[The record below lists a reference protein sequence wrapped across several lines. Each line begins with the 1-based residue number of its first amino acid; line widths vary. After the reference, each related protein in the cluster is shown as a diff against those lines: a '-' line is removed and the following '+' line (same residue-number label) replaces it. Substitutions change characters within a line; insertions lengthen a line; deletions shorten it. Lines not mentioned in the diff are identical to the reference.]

1 MDNNCTIPITTPQ
14 GISEITI
21 TLPMAVLDCLAGT
34 TSGRSNFWFFKLL
47 IDRMQVMDT
56 IVTRRGIS
64 YQVKAGQ
71 VDVPQSV
78 LAQELGV
85 NRKYIKKVM
94 DALEQG
100 GAIRIYCDRLSC
112 LVDMACVYGWKT
124 DSMRGIKNPRC
135 IYNNTPQEEG
145 RAPLEITISHVGTK
159 SVEFSSDGAGTSET
173 AVSGEYL
180 LSEQS
185 RMSSEEPE
193 KTVTQPQKA

>member
-21 TLPMAVLDCLAGT
+21 ALPMAVLDCLAGS
-34 TSGRSNFWFFKLL
+34 TSGRSNFWFFKQL

-64 YQVKAGQ
+64 YPVKAGQ

-124 DSMRGIKNPRC
+124 DSVRGIKNPRC

-145 RAPLEITISHVGTK
+145 KAPLEITLPHVETD
-159 SVEFSSDGAGTSET
+159 SIQAASSITGTSET
-173 AVSGEYL
+173 PVSGESL
-180 LSEQS
+180 QSE
-185 RMSSEEPE
+185 
-193 KTVTQPQKA
+193 

>member
-21 TLPMAVLDCLAGT
+21 ALPMAVLDCLAGS
-34 TSGRSNFWFFKLL
+34 TSGRSNFWFFKQL

-64 YQVKAGQ
+64 YPVKAGQ

-85 NRKYIKKVM
+85 NRKFVKKVI
-94 DALEQG
+94 DVLEQG
-100 GAIRIYCDRLSC
+100 GAIRSYCDRLSC
-112 LVDMACVYGWKT
+112 LVDMACIYGWKT
-124 DSMRGIKNPRC
+124 DSVRGIKNPRC

-145 RAPLEITISHVGTK
+145 KAPLEIALPHIGSGSIRSASSITGTP
-159 SVEFSSDGAGTSET
+159 VTPVSDGS
-173 AVSGEYL
+173 L
-180 LSEQS
+180 QS
-185 RMSSEEPE
+185 DQPRMSSEEPE
-193 KTVTQPQKA
+193 KTVTQPQNA

>member
-21 TLPMAVLDCLAGT
+21 ALPMAVLDCLAGS
-34 TSGRSNFWFFKLL
+34 TSGRSNFWFFKQL
-47 IDRMQVMDT
+47 IDRMQVMDI

-64 YQVKAGQ
+64 YPVKAGQ

-85 NRKYIKKVM
+85 NRKFVKKVI
-94 DALEQG
+94 DVLEQG

-112 LVDMACVYGWKT
+112 LVDMACIYGWKT
-124 DSMRGIKNPRC
+124 DSVRGIKNPRC

-145 RAPLEITISHVGTK
+145 KAPLEIALPHIGSGSIRSASSITGTP
-159 SVEFSSDGAGTSET
+159 VTPVSDGS
-173 AVSGEYL
+173 L
-180 LSEQS
+180 QS
-185 RMSSEEPE
+185 DQPRMSSEEPE
-193 KTVTQPQKA
+193 KTVTQTQKA

>member
-21 TLPMAVLDCLAGT
+21 ALPMAVLDCLAGS
-34 TSGRSNFWFFKLL
+34 TSGRSNFWFFKQL
-47 IDRMQVMDT
+47 IDRMQVMDI

-64 YQVKAGQ
+64 YPVKAGQ

-85 NRKYIKKVM
+85 NRKFVKKVI
-94 DALEQG
+94 DVLEQG
-100 GAIRIYCDRLSC
+100 GAIRIFCDRLSC

-124 DSMRGIKNPRC
+124 DSVRGIKNHRC

-145 RAPLEITISHVGTK
+145 KAPLEITLPHVETD
-159 SVEFSSDGAGTSET
+159 SIRAASSITGTSET
-173 AVSGEYL
+173 PVSGEYL

>member
-21 TLPMAVLDCLAGT
+21 ALPMAVLDCLAGS
-34 TSGRSNFWFFKLL
+34 TSGRSNFWFFKQL

-64 YQVKAGQ
+64 YPVKAGQ

-85 NRKYIKKVM
+85 NRKFVKKVM
-94 DALEQG
+94 NALEQG

-124 DSMRGIKNPRC
+124 DSVRGIKNHRC

-145 RAPLEITISHVGTK
+145 KAPLEITLPHVETD
-159 SVEFSSDGAGTSET
+159 SIRAASSITGTSET
-173 AVSGEYL
+173 PVSGEYL

-185 RMSSEEPE
+185 RISSEEPE

>member
-21 TLPMAVLDCLAGT
+21 ALPMAVLDCLTGS
-34 TSGRSNFWFFKLL
+34 TSGRSNFWFFKQL
-47 IDRMQVMDT
+47 IDRMQVIDI

-64 YQVKAGQ
+64 YPVKAGQ

-85 NRKYIKKVM
+85 NRKFVKKVI
-94 DALEQG
+94 DVLEQG

-112 LVDMACVYGWKT
+112 LVDMACIYGWKT
-124 DSMRGIKNPRC
+124 DSVRGIKNPRC

-145 RAPLEITISHVGTK
+145 KAPLEITLPHVETD
-159 SVEFSSDGAGTSET
+159 SIQAASSITGTSET
-173 AVSGEYL
+173 PVSGESL
-180 LSEQS
+180 QSEQS

>member
-21 TLPMAVLDCLAGT
+21 ALPIAVLDCLAGT
-34 TSGRSNFWFFKLL
+34 TSGRSNFWFFKQL

-78 LAQELGV
+78 LSQELGV
-85 NRKYIKKVM
+85 NRKFVKKVM
-94 DALEQG
+94 NALEQG

-145 RAPLEITISHVGTK
+145 KAPLEIALPHVETD
-159 SVEFSSDGAGTSET
+159 SIQAASSITGTSET
-173 AVSGEYL
+173 PVSGESL
-180 LSEQS
+180 QSEQS

-193 KTVTQPQKA
+193 KTVIQPQKA